1 MSKLSQIEIAQRAL
15 SQMNLTPDEKTPN
28 KKPFVNNSE
37 LAAQLKIGETTVYNT
52 RRSLKFA
59 REKCIHEDCHLVYA
73 WRWDKRKGYAKI
85 GRCPTG
91 NLLYRIITTYEP
103 VDKPLLIGV
112 RECRNKKEA
121 GEFERCILNNFKKV
135 QGKRD
140 WVIIKPDFEKKIK
153 ESFKEIGEIVEKS
166 KY

>member
-1 MSKLSQIEIAQRAL
+1 MSKITNVEKAQKELR
-15 SQMNLTPDEKTPN
+15 QMKLTKDENISKKKCFVDDKT
-28 KKPFVNNSE
+28 
-37 LAAQLKIGETTVYNT
+37 LAAKLKMEKTTVYNT

-59 REKCIHEDCHLVYA
+59 REKCINEDCHLVYA
-73 WRWDKRKGYAKI
+73 WRWDKRKEYAKI

-103 VDKPLLIGV
+103 IDNPLLIGV
-112 RECRNKKEA
+112 KEFPNQKEA
-121 GEFERCILNNFKKV
+121 GEFERYILNNFDKP

-140 WVIIKPDFEKKIK
+140 WVIINPDFEKKIK
-153 ESFKEIGEIVEKS
+153 ESFKEIGEIVDKS